1 MRKILCI
8 VLAFAI
14 CSMSIFSYVYAEN
27 EENQT
32 TDLQTKQEELQN
44 QINDATDQLEGV
56 QNELSENLLK

>member
-32 TDLQTKQEELQN
+32 TDQCFLYETR
-44 QINDATDQLEGV
+44 I
-56 QNELSENLLK
+56 LL

>member
-44 QINDATDQLEGV
+44 
-56 QNELSENLLK
+56 